1 MLRSLLATT
10 LVGASLFS
18 SSESLISRLH
28 ELLRSF
34 LEVGSGSFIHL
45 GFMFAK
51 SATRQFLAL
60 RRTLSPV
67 SGFLLRW
74 DGQRR
79 PFDGDTWQ
87 IVTERHPTPS
97 FTVKLAV
104 RTEGKT
110 MHEKSRCVAMQGTT
124 MSPTGVCEDG

>member
-1 MLRSLLATT
+1 MLRYFLATT
-10 LVGASLFS
+10 LVGRSLLG

-28 ELLRSF
+28 ELSRSF

-79 PFDGDTWQ
+79 PFDGDTWL
-87 IVTERHPTPS
+87 IVTEGASIPS
-97 FTVKLAV
+97 FTVKLA
-104 RTEGKT
+104 
-110 MHEKSRCVAMQGTT
+110 MHEKSRCVAIEGKTL
-124 MSPTGVCEDG
+124 SPTCTYEDE